1 MSAAGRLFQ
10 LLPTNAIDTQ
20 EPFAA
25 GEDPVAYVMDSLRWI
40 YPPIDMVLETRAAG
54 SPLRDGV
61 SSQRCVC
68 VCVNRSGPRRRQTS
82 PSPGQAPAGGAPR
95 CERRLFTAAPAGRS
109 HEDAC
114 LGALLHREASE
125 RELPVSYLALR
136 RWEHNLFWVNWA
148 DRTSL
153 VPGDALWGG
162 GSRAISGNLG

>member
-61 SSQRCVC
+61 SSQRVC
-68 VCVNRSGPRRRQTS
+68 VCV
-82 PSPGQAPAGGAPR
+82 
-95 CERRLFTAAPAGRS
+95 
-109 HEDAC
+109 
-114 LGALLHREASE
+114 
-125 RELPVSYLALR
+125 
-136 RWEHNLFWVNWA
+136 
-148 DRTSL
+148 
-153 VPGDALWGG
+153 
-162 GSRAISGNLG
+162 

>member
-1 MSAAGRLFQ
+1 MLEGAGGPPTINHYASTSHHDSQESLEGAGGPPATDGEDGGFVSAAGRLFQ

-68 VCVNRSGPRRRQTS
+68 VCEQVWPEKT
-82 PSPGQAPAGGAPR
+82 
-95 CERRLFTAAPAGRS
+95 T
-109 HEDAC
+109 D
-114 LGALLHREASE
+114 
-125 RELPVSYLALR
+125 LALTWPSASGR
-136 RWEHNLFWVNWA
+136 RAPL
-148 DRTSL
+148 
-153 VPGDALWGG
+153 
-162 GSRAISGNLG
+162 

>member
-54 SPLRDGV
+54 APLRTGV

-68 VCVNRSGPRRRQTS
+68 VCEQVWPEKT
-82 PSPGQAPAGGAPR
+82 
-95 CERRLFTAAPAGRS
+95 T
-109 HEDAC
+109 D
-114 LGALLHREASE
+114 
-125 RELPVSYLALR
+125 LALTWPSASGR
-136 RWEHNLFWVNWA
+136 HA
-148 DRTSL
+148 
-153 VPGDALWGG
+153 AL
-162 GSRAISGNLG
+162 